1 MQSSKL
7 VKKTE
12 IINKSGIHDNLVLE
26 KFEAGVSLTGPE
38 VKSVRANAASL
49 QDSFVHFTA
58 GQAYL
63 ENVYISPYQDSTG
76 YEPNKARKL
85 LLKKGEIDY
94 LMGKSQASSLT
105 VIPLRMYNTRGLI
118 KVEIG
123 LVKGKK
129 LYDKRRE
136 LKEKAIERDIDQAM
150 RGEKLRNQQEQGR

>member
-1 MQSSKL
+1 MAKETR
-7 VKKTE
+7 KTE
-12 IINKSGIHDNLVLE
+12 IVNKHGMHENLVLE
-26 KFEAGVSLTGPE
+26 KFEAGISLTGAE

-49 QDSFVHFTA
+49 QDSFVHFR
-58 GQAYL
+58 GCQAYL

-76 YEPNKARKL
+76 YEPKKARKL
-85 LLKKGEIDY
+85 LLKKSEIDY

-105 VIPLRMYNTRGLI
+105 VIPLRLYNTRGLI

-136 LKEKAIERDIDQAM
+136 LKEKAIERDVDQAV
-150 RGEKLRNQQEQGR
+150 RGEKLSYQKEQGR